1 MNAAEWGW
9 LAPPFFA
16 GLLVLFTHVPLG
28 LQVLARGIVFVDL
41 ALAQLAALGVLIA
54 GLAGW
59 QAHGVAMQAV
69 AVTAALVGAVLLN
82 HAERRWPQVQEA
94 LIGVL
99 FVLAATAGMLL
110 LAHHPHGGEHLQDM
124 LAGQILWVGWSE
136 VEILAVVTVLLAALW
151 FAGRAWRLTFYGV
164 FACAVTASVQ
174 MVGVYLVFA
183 SLIVPALAVRGMPVR
198 RGVAWGILAGGLGYA
213 LGLLASARWDLP
225 AGPVIVWALVIT
237 AWGTR
242 ALVRLR

>member
-1 MNAAEWGW
+1 MNAADWGW
-9 LAPPFFA
+9 LAPPFFV
-16 GLLVLFTHVPLG
+16 GLLVLLTHVPLG

-41 ALAQLAALGVLIA
+41 ALAQLAALGVLVA
-54 GLAGW
+54 GLVGW
-59 QAHGVAMQAV
+59 QAHRVAMQVVAV
-69 AVTAALVGAVLLN
+69 AAALLGAVLL
-82 HAERRWPQVQEA
+82 HQAERRWPEVQEA

-124 LAGQILWVGWSE
+124 LAGQILWVGWPE
-136 VEILAVVTVLLAALW
+136 VAILAAVTALLATLW
-151 FAGRAWRLTFYGV
+151 FVGRTWRLTFYGV

-183 SLIVPALAVRGMPVR
+183 SLIVPALAVRSMPVR
-198 RGVAWGILAGGLGYA
+198 RGVAWGVLAGSLGYG

-237 AWGTR
+237 AFAIH
-242 ALVRLR
+242 ALVRSR